1 MAKTFSLVF
10 TGLSGSGKTTLAKRV
25 TDELIKKGV
34 HVQLIDGD
42 DFRNELGNLFGYTR
56 EERMKHNR
64 VVRTV
69 MRYLNRNDVNV
80 IFALVA
86 PYEEMRQ
93 GMREDVG
100 QAYVEAYTKC
110 TSETCARR
118 DVKGHYKK
126 HREGTMQNLNGVDDV
141 FEEPGHSEI
150 VVDTEH
156 DSEEACVGTIL
167 RYLREHGYIEY
178 KYITENNLENR
189 QDYMY
194 SAYHG
199 EIFLDAYRKTRG
211 AFMEGVGHTSRK
223 ISFSESGTQNKNETN
238 GRLVALAKKL
248 ESGRWTDEEQK
259 ETDYFVKAFEIRKRL
274 YNTYQAASLRPVEES
289 GYDCVDNYILLSFCA
304 YHSYLQTQSLK
315 YLNAMLKV
323 DDTLLSL
330 VARLSQQEKEKLNWL
345 LQREIDLVRQEERRA
360 G

>member
-25 TDELIKKGV
+25 TDELIKMGV
-34 HVQLIDGD
+34 HIQLIDGD
-42 DFRNELGNLFGYTR
+42 EFRNELGNLFGYTR

-64 VVRTV
+64 IARTV
-69 MRYLNRNDVNV
+69 MRYLNRNGVNV
-80 IFALVA
+80 IFTLVA

-93 GMREDVG
+93 WMRADVG
-100 QAYVEAYTKC
+100 KAYIEAYTKC
-110 TSETCARR
+110 TPETCAKR
-118 DVKGHYKK
+118 DVKGYYKK
-126 HREGTMQNLNGVDDV
+126 QREGTMQNLNGVDDV

-167 RYLREHGYIEY
+167 HYLREHGYIEY
-178 KYITENNLENR
+178 KYITEINLENR

-199 EIFLDAYRKTRG
+199 SAFLHSYRKTREV
-211 AFMEGVGHTSRK
+211 FMESLGHTSNN
-223 ISFSESGTQNKNETN
+223 ISFSELGEQEKNETN
-238 GRLVALAKKL
+238 DRLAALAKML
-248 ESGRWTDEEQK
+248 ELGRWTNEVKK
-259 ETDYFVKAFEIRKRL
+259 EADYFVKAFELRKRL
-274 YNTYQAASLRPVEES
+274 YNTYQVASLRPVEES
-289 GYDCVDNYILLSFCA
+289 GYDCLDNYILLSFCI

-315 YLNAMLKV
+315 YLNTMLKV

-330 VARLSQQEKEKLNWL
+330 SAKLTQEEKDRLAWL
-345 LQREIDLVRQEERRA
+345 LQREINLVRQEERRA

>member
-25 TDELIKKGV
+25 TDELLKMGV
-34 HVQLIDGD
+34 HVQFIDGD

-64 VVRTV
+64 IARTV
-69 MRYLNRNDVNV
+69 MRYLNRNNVNV
-80 IFALVA
+80 IFTLVA

-93 GMREDVG
+93 GMRAAVG
-100 QAYVEAYTKC
+100 EAYIEAYAKC
-110 TSETCARR
+110 TLEICAKR
-118 DVKGHYKK
+118 DVKGYYKRQ
-126 HREGTMQNLNGVDDV
+126 REGAMQNLNGVDDV
-141 FEEPGHSEI
+141 FEEPRHSEI

-156 DSEEACVGTIL
+156 DLEETCVGEIL

-199 EIFLDAYRKTRG
+199 RIFLHAYRKTREV
-211 AFMEGVGHTSRK
+211 FMESVGHTSMEM
-223 ISFSESGTQNKNETN
+223 SFSESGTQEKNETN
-238 GRLVALAKKL
+238 GRLTALAKIL
-248 ESGRWTDEEQK
+248 ELGKWTDEEKK
-259 ETDYFVKAFEIRKRL
+259 ESDYFVKAFELRKRL
-274 YNTYQAASLRPVEES
+274 YNKYQAASLRPVEES
-289 GYDCVDNYILLSFCA
+289 GYDCVDNYFLLSFCA
-304 YHSYLQTQSLK
+304 YHSYLKTQSLK
-315 YLNAMLKV
+315 YLNTMLKV

-330 VARLSQQEKEKLNWL
+330 VARLSQQEKGKLNWL
-345 LQREIDLVRQEERRA
+345 LKREIDLVR
-360 G
+360 